1 MGIKQYTY
9 GYFMKNLIA
18 PHGSNT
24 LNPLFIE
31 DSVQREDLINNSNDM
46 KKLLLN
52 SAAAANVVMLGAGY
66 FTPLSGFMDKKNAIS
81 VANDMLT
88 TEGLFWPIPIM
99 NLTEDMNNIKVGD
112 KIALLDPNMKDN
124 PVIAIQQVS
133 AIESFSDDEIKAMA
147 EKIFGTTD
155 TNHPGVKNFLSLG
168 NTLISGDIKVLNF
181 SYFPNEF
188 PGTFATAPEIR
199 EMLIKAGWSK
209 AVAFQTRNPMHRAH
223 EELCKMAL
231 ERLDADGVLIHM
243 TLGKLK
249 EGDIPG
255 DIRNSAIAKTV
266 EIYFP
271 ENTVII
277 SGFGFDM
284 LYAGPREALL
294 HAVFRQNCGCSHLIV
309 GRDHAGVGDYYGPFE
324 AQEAFNLD
332 VVKNSLKLEIFS
344 ADHTAFSK
352 KLNKVVMMRD
362 AKDHSKDDFVLLSG
376 TKVREMLSNGKE
388 LPPEFARKEVA
399 EILMRYYQSL

>member
-1 MGIKQYTY
+1 
-9 GYFMKNLIA
+9 MKNLIA

-255 DIRNSAIAKTV
+255 DIRNSAIAKMV

-376 TKVREMLSNGKE
+376 TKVREMLSNGQE

-399 EILMRYYQSL
+399 EILMKYYQSI

>member
-1 MGIKQYTY
+1 
-9 GYFMKNLIA
+9 MKNLIA
-18 PHGSNT
+18 PHGSDS
-24 LNPLFIE
+24 LNPLFVN
-31 DSVQREDLINNSNDM
+31 DSSQRESLISKSKDM
-46 KKLLLN
+46 PQLLLN

-81 VANDMLT
+81 VSNNMLT
-88 TEGLFWPIPIM
+88 TEGLFWPVPIV
-99 NLTEDMNNIKVGD
+99 NLTKDSKNIKIGD
-112 KIALLDPNMKDN
+112 EIALLDPNMEGN

-133 AIESFSDDEIKAMA
+133 AIENLSDDEIKVMTD
-147 EKIFGTTD
+147 KVFGTTD
-155 TNHPGVKNFLSLG
+155 KSHPGVANFLSLG
-168 NTLISGDIKVLNF
+168 NTLISGDIKVLNY

-199 EMLIKAGWSK
+199 EMLAKAGWSK
-209 AVAFQTRNPMHRAH
+209 TVAFQTRNPMHRAH

-255 DIRNSAIAKTV
+255 DIRNSAIAKMV

-271 ENTVII
+271 ENTVMI

-324 AQEAFNLD
+324 AQEVFKLN

-352 KLNKVVMMRD
+352 KLNKVIMMRD

-376 TKVREMLSNGKE
+376 TKVREMLSNGEE

-399 EILMRYYQSL
+399 QILMRYYQSL

>member
-1 MGIKQYTY
+1 
-9 GYFMKNLIA
+9 MKNLIA
-18 PHGSNT
+18 PHGSST

-31 DSVQREDLINNSNDM
+31 DSIQRESLISSSNDM

-66 FTPLSGFMDKKNAIS
+66 ITPLSGFMDKKNAIS

-88 TEGLFWPIPIM
+88 TDGLFWPIPII
-99 NLTEDMNNIKVGD
+99 NLTKDPSNIKIGD
-112 KIALLDPNMKDN
+112 EVALLDPNMDGN
-124 PVIAIQQVS
+124 PVMATQQVS
-133 AIESFSDDEIKAMA
+133 AIEKFSDDEIKDMA
-147 EKIFGTTD
+147 EKIFGTID
-155 TNHPGVKNFLSLG
+155 TEHPGVANFLSLG
-168 NTLISGDIKVLNF
+168 NTLVSGDIKVLNF

-231 ERLDADGVLIHM
+231 ERLEADGVLIHM

-249 EGDIPG
+249 KGDIPG
-255 DIRNSAIAKTV
+255 DIRNSAIAKMV

-324 AQEAFNLD
+324 AQEAFELD
-332 VVKNSLKLEIFS
+332 VVKNSLKLQIFS

-376 TKVREMLSNGKE
+376 TKVREMLSNGQE

-399 EILMRYYQSL
+399 EILMKYYQSI

>member
-1 MGIKQYTY
+1 
-9 GYFMKNLIA
+9 MKNLIA
-18 PHGSNT
+18 PHGSDS

-31 DSVQREDLINNSNDM
+31 DSSQRDSLISKSKGM
-46 KKLLLN
+46 PQLLLN

-88 TEGLFWPIPIM
+88 TEGLFWPVPII
-99 NLTEDMNNIKVGD
+99 NLTKDSKNIKMGD
-112 KIALLDPNMKDN
+112 EIALLDPNMQGN
-124 PVIAIQQVS
+124 PVMATQQVS
-133 AIESFSDDEIKAMA
+133 AIESLSDDEIKAMA
-147 EKIFGTTD
+147 DKIFGTTD
-155 TNHPGVKNFLSLG
+155 KNHPGVANFLSLG
-168 NTLISGDIKVLNF
+168 NTLISGNIKVLNY

-199 EMLIKAGWSK
+199 EMLTKAGWSK
-209 AVAFQTRNPMHRAH
+209 TVAFQTRNPMHRAH

-255 DIRNSAIAKTV
+255 DIRNSAIAKMV

-324 AQEAFNLD
+324 AQEVFELD

-376 TKVREMLSNGKE
+376 TKVREMLSNGQA

-399 EILMRYYQSL
+399 EILMGYYQSL

>member
-1 MGIKQYTY
+1 
-9 GYFMKNLIA
+9 MKNLIA
-18 PHGSNT
+18 PHGSST

-31 DSVQREDLINNSNDM
+31 DSIQRESLISSSNDM

-88 TEGLFWPIPIM
+88 TDGLFWPIPII
-99 NLTEDMNNIKVGD
+99 NLTKDPSNIKIGD
-112 KIALLDPNMKDN
+112 EVALLDPNMDGN
-124 PVIAIQQVS
+124 PVMATQQVS
-133 AIESFSDDEIKAMA
+133 AIEKFSDDEIKDMA
-147 EKIFGTTD
+147 EKIFGTID
-155 TNHPGVKNFLSLG
+155 TEHPGVANFLSLG
-168 NTLISGDIKVLNF
+168 NTLVSGDIKVLNF

-231 ERLDADGVLIHM
+231 ERLEADGVLIHM

-249 EGDIPG
+249 KGDIPG
-255 DIRNSAIAKTV
+255 DIRNSAIAKMV

-294 HAVFRQNCGCSHLIV
+294 HAVFRQNCGCSHLII

-324 AQEAFNLD
+324 AQEAFELD
-332 VVKNSLKLEIFS
+332 VVKNSLKLQIFS

-376 TKVREMLSNGKE
+376 TKVREMLSNGQE

-399 EILMRYYQSL
+399 EILMKYYQSI

>member
-1 MGIKQYTY
+1 
-9 GYFMKNLIA
+9 MKNLIA
-18 PHGSNT
+18 PHGSST

-31 DSVQREDLINNSNDM
+31 DSIQRESLISSSNDM

-88 TEGLFWPIPIM
+88 TDGLFWPIPII
-99 NLTEDMNNIKVGD
+99 NLTKDSSNIKIGD
-112 KIALLDPNMKDN
+112 EVALLDPNMDGN
-124 PVIAIQQVS
+124 PVMATQQVS
-133 AIESFSDDEIKAMA
+133 AIEKFSDDEIKDMA
-147 EKIFGTTD
+147 EKIFGTID
-155 TNHPGVKNFLSLG
+155 TEHPGVANFLSLG
-168 NTLISGDIKVLNF
+168 NTLVSGDIKVLNF

-199 EMLIKAGWSK
+199 ELLIKAGWSK

-231 ERLDADGVLIHM
+231 ERLEADGVLIHM

-249 EGDIPG
+249 KGDIPG
-255 DIRNSAIAKTV
+255 DIRNSAIAKMG

-324 AQEAFNLD
+324 AQEAFELD
-332 VVKNSLKLEIFS
+332 VVKNSLKLQIFS

-376 TKVREMLSNGKE
+376 TKVREMLSNGQE

-399 EILMRYYQSL
+399 EILMKYYQSI

>member
-1 MGIKQYTY
+1 
-9 GYFMKNLIA
+9 MKNLIE
-18 PHGSNT
+18 PHGSDT
-24 LNPLFIE
+24 LKPLYIE
-31 DSVQREDLINNSNDM
+31 DSAERERLINQSKDIPH
-46 KKLLLN
+46 LLLN

-66 FTPLSGFMDKKNAIS
+66 FTPLSGFMDKNNAIS

-88 TEGLFWPIPIM
+88 TEGLFWPIPII
-99 NLTEDMNNIKVGD
+99 NLTKDTKGLKSGD
-112 KIALLDPNMKDN
+112 EIALLDPNVNGN
-124 PVIAIQQVS
+124 PVIAIQKIS
-133 AIESFSDDEIKAMA
+133 AIESLNNEEITAMA

-155 TNHPGVKNFLSLG
+155 ISHPGVANFMSLG
-168 NTLISGDIKVLNF
+168 NTLISGDIKVLNY
-181 SYFPNEF
+181 SYFPNDF

-199 EMLIKAGWSK
+199 EMLTKAGWSK
-209 AVAFQTRNPMHRAH
+209 TVAFQTRNPMHRAH

-231 ERLDADGVLIHM
+231 DRLDADGVLIHM

-255 DIRNSAIAKTV
+255 DIRNSAIAKMV

-271 ENTVII
+271 QNTVII

-309 GRDHAGVGDYYGPFE
+309 GRDHAGVGDYYGPFD
-324 AQEAFNLD
+324 AQEVFELD
-332 VVKNSLKLEIFS
+332 IVKNSLKLEIFS

-362 AKDHSKDDFVLLSG
+362 AQDHSKDDFVLLSG
-376 TKVREMLSNGKE
+376 TKVREMLSNGQE

-399 EILMRYYQSL
+399 DILMNYYQSL

>member
-1 MGIKQYTY
+1 
-9 GYFMKNLIA
+9 MKNLIA
-18 PHGSNT
+18 PHGSDS

-31 DSVQREDLINNSNDM
+31 DSSQRDSLTSKSKDM
-46 KKLLLN
+46 PQLLLN

-66 FTPLSGFMDKKNAIS
+66 FTPLSGFMDKKSAIS

-88 TEGLFWPIPIM
+88 AEGLFWPVPII
-99 NLTEDMNNIKVGD
+99 NLTKDSKNIKVGD
-112 KIALLDPNMKDN
+112 EIALLDPNMQGN

-133 AIESFSDDEIKAMA
+133 AIENLSDDEITAMVD
-147 EKIFGTTD
+147 KVFGTID
-155 TNHPGVKNFLSLG
+155 RNHPGVANFLSLG
-168 NTLISGDIKVLNF
+168 NTLISGDIKVLNY

-199 EMLIKAGWSK
+199 EMLTKAGWSK
-209 AVAFQTRNPMHRAH
+209 TVAFQTRNPMHRAH

-255 DIRNSAIAKTV
+255 DIRNSAIAKMV

-324 AQEAFNLD
+324 AQEVFELD
-332 VVKNSLKLEIFS
+332 IVKNSLKLEIFS

-362 AKDHSKDDFVLLSG
+362 VKDHSKDDFVLLSG
-376 TKVREMLSNGKE
+376 TKVREMLSNGQE

-399 EILMRYYQSL
+399 EILMGYYQSL

>member
-1 MGIKQYTY
+1 
-9 GYFMKNLIA
+9 MKNLIA
-18 PHGSNT
+18 PHGSDS
-24 LNPLFIE
+24 LNPLFVN
-31 DSVQREDLINNSNDM
+31 DSSQRESLISKSKDM
-46 KKLLLN
+46 PQLLLN

-81 VANDMLT
+81 VSNNMLT
-88 TEGLFWPIPIM
+88 TEGLFWPVPIV
-99 NLTEDMNNIKVGD
+99 NLTKDSKNIKIGD
-112 KIALLDPNMKDN
+112 EIALLDPNMEGN

-133 AIESFSDDEIKAMA
+133 AIENLSDDEIKVMTD
-147 EKIFGTTD
+147 KVFGTTD
-155 TNHPGVKNFLSLG
+155 KSHPGVANFLSLG
-168 NTLISGDIKVLNF
+168 NTLISGDIKVLNY

-199 EMLIKAGWSK
+199 EMLAKAGWSK
-209 AVAFQTRNPMHRAH
+209 TVAFQTRNPMHRAH

-255 DIRNSAIAKTV
+255 DIRNSAIAKMV

-271 ENTVII
+271 ENTVMI

-324 AQEAFNLD
+324 AQEVFKLD

-352 KLNKVVMMRD
+352 KLNKVIMMRD

-376 TKVREMLSNGKE
+376 TKVREMLSNGEE

>member
-1 MGIKQYTY
+1 
-9 GYFMKNLIA
+9 MKNLIA
-18 PHGSNT
+18 PHGSST

-31 DSVQREDLINNSNDM
+31 DSIQRESLISSSNDM

-88 TEGLFWPIPIM
+88 TDGLFWPIPII
-99 NLTEDMNNIKVGD
+99 NLTKDSSNIKIGD
-112 KIALLDPNMKDN
+112 EVALLDPNMDGN
-124 PVIAIQQVS
+124 PVMATQQVS
-133 AIESFSDDEIKAMA
+133 AIEKFSDDEIKDMA
-147 EKIFGTTD
+147 EKIFGTID
-155 TNHPGVKNFLSLG
+155 TEHPGVANFLSLG
-168 NTLISGDIKVLNF
+168 NTLVSGDIKVLNF

-231 ERLDADGVLIHM
+231 ERLEADGVLIHM

-249 EGDIPG
+249 KGDIPG
-255 DIRNSAIAKTV
+255 DIRNSAIAKMV

-324 AQEAFNLD
+324 APEAFELD
-332 VVKNSLKLEIFS
+332 VVKNSLKLQIFS

-376 TKVREMLSNGKE
+376 TKVREMLSNGQE

-399 EILMRYYQSL
+399 EILMKYYQSI

>member
-1 MGIKQYTY
+1 
-9 GYFMKNLIA
+9 MKNLIA
-18 PHGSNT
+18 PHGSST

-31 DSVQREDLINNSNDM
+31 DSIQRESLISSSNDM

-88 TEGLFWPIPIM
+88 TDGLFWPIPII
-99 NLTEDMNNIKVGD
+99 NLTKDSSNIKIGD
-112 KIALLDPNMKDN
+112 EVALLDPNMDGN
-124 PVIAIQQVS
+124 PVMATQQVS
-133 AIESFSDDEIKAMA
+133 AIEKFSDDEIKDMA
-147 EKIFGTTD
+147 EKIFGTID
-155 TNHPGVKNFLSLG
+155 TEHPGVANFLSLG
-168 NTLISGDIKVLNF
+168 NTLVSGDIKVLNF

-231 ERLDADGVLIHM
+231 ERLEADGVLIHM

-249 EGDIPG
+249 KGDIPG
-255 DIRNSAIAKTV
+255 DIRNSAIAKMV

-324 AQEAFNLD
+324 AQEAFELD
-332 VVKNSLKLEIFS
+332 VVKNSLKLQIFS

-376 TKVREMLSNGKE
+376 TKVREMLSNGQE

-399 EILMRYYQSL
+399 EILMKYYQSI